1 RTTSTHMRGK
11 HTASMKR
18 LSQSCSNMVPS
29 PGDTRICVD
38 VHAYAWK
45 ATLVTFLAHVLEGIC
60 VGLAALWLLLHLPR
74 ISMDFHAY
82 AWVILT
88 WAGLNSSSTHMPCF
102 DACAWP

>member
-1 RTTSTHMRGK
+1 MRGK

-18 LSQSCSNMVPS
+18 SSQSCSNMVPS
-29 PGDTRICVD
+29 PEDPRICVRL
-38 VHAYAWK
+38 HAYAWD
-45 ATLVTFLAHVLEGIC
+45 LLFSG
-60 VGLAALWLLLHLPR
+60 LLLHLPR

-102 DACAWP
+102 DA